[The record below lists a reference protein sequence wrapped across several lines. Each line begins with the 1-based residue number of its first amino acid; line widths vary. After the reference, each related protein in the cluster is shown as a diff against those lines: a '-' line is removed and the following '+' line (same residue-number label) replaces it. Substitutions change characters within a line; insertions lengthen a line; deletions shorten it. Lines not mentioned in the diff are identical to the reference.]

1 MEFDFWHK
9 ARLFYNRSFRPNNL
23 YQVGNNK
30 QIQVDNQK
38 IPLESTS
45 KKLAPS
51 NPDNPNP
58 ITALRPGNPKACLA
72 SLFQISKQE

>member
-1 MEFDFWHK
+1 MCDQK
-9 ARLFYNRSFRPNNL
+9 ALHILPL
-23 YQVGNNK
+23 YALNMPRHAGIN
-30 QIQVDNQK
+30 NQK
-38 IPLESTS
+38 IAIESTS

>member
-1 MEFDFWHK
+1 MSDQQALHILPLY
-9 ARLFYNRSFRPNNL
+9 ALNMPRHAGINN
-23 YQVGNNK
+23 QN
-30 QIQVDNQK
+30 IH
-38 IPLESTS
+38 LEITS
-45 KKLAPS
+45 KKLTPS